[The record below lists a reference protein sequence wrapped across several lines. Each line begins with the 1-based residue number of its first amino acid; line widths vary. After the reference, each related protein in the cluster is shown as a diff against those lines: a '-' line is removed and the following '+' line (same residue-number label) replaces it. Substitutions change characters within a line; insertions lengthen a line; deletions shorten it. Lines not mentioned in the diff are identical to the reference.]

1 MLHAMVSRIDIAMT
15 PDEAARMPPAD
26 AYVVIDTLRATTL
39 MAVLFHRGLRQLRA
53 VADIRAALAPAQA
66 GALLFGEEHGIRP
79 EGFDYGNS
87 PAEAAT
93 LDLTGR
99 HAVHYTTNGTLAICA
114 LATKGP
120 AFAGSLVN
128 LSAVVKAVSGYER
141 VTFVCAGNGR
151 GEHFSLEDYAVA
163 AAFVQRLRGHYS
175 AAEVGDSAVLALQL
189 PNPVALISQSQHAS
203 ITRKLG
209 FAADIQYACRI
220 DAAPS
225 VPFVTEFGDGW
236 AVLENRLPE

>member
-1 MLHAMVSRIDIAMT
+1 MVTRIDIAMT
-15 PDEAARMPPAD
+15 PSEAALMAPAG
-26 AYVVIDTLRATTL
+26 AYVVIDTLRATTV

-66 GALLFGEEHGIRP
+66 GALLFGEEHGLRP

-99 HAVHYTTNGTLAICA
+99 DALHYTTNGTLAICA
-114 LATKGP
+114 VASRGP
-120 AFAGSLVN
+120 TFAGALVN
-128 LSAVVKAVSGYER
+128 LSAVVEAVSAYER

-151 GEHFSLEDYAVA
+151 GQHFSLEDYAVA
-163 AAFVQRLRGHYS
+163 AALVQGLRGQYP
-175 AAEVGDSAVLALQL
+175 AAEVGDRAALAPQL
-189 PNPVALISQSQHAS
+189 TNPAALVSQSEHAS
-203 ITRKLG
+203 ITRRLG
-209 FAADIQYACRI
+209 FEADIEYACRV

-225 VPFVTEFGDGW
+225 APFVTAFGDGW
-236 AVLENRLPE
+236 AVLENRLA